1 MNKKNFY
8 FSRFCKIWLKF
19 IIELQVFHSLLS
31 RIKAIQCWRKEGEG
45 KRRQGGKI
53 REAAFRYQQRHRWG
67 VGNRKAGGWKRL
79 RPVVSPRTAAT
90 LPRSLSAEAVPLSLS
105 SAHLRGSSADFPARF
120 PPFDSPF
127 ELRAAKSSHL
137 ESQWNGIKTENW
149 RGETFEVEP
158 IVTRLHSLE
167 KKVIR
172 RGISLREIFT
182 KKGKIGKKMW

>member
-1 MNKKNFY
+1 MFVNNKIIKVKKIFHSLLLYSKHMDEKLNFY

-31 RIKAIQCWRKEGEG
+31 RIKAIQCWRRERE

-90 LPRSLSAEAVPLSLS
+90 LPRSLSGETVPLSL
-105 SAHLRGSSADFPARF
+105 RISADLRLIFPR
-120 PPFDSPF
+120 DSP
-127 ELRAAKSSHL
+127 LSTPPSSCARPNL
-137 ESQWNGIKTENW
+137 LTSNPS
-149 RGETFEVEP
+149 ET
-158 IVTRLHSLE
+158 
-167 KKVIR
+167 
-172 RGISLREIFT
+172 G
-182 KKGKIGKKMW
+182 